1 MGTKSP
7 PDFFERSFVLKQRKF
22 LVTVETPGLLIS
34 LKGKPVRT
42 PVTIIATEDEIP
54 LIRFQIKA
62 NSAGYR
68 IEEIFDYMLD
78 SSQTQVEKIEIKK
91 ENIPVKEEVKIDDV
105 NFSDSIDIEELSIKY
120 ETLLDKMIKSTK

>member
-1 MGTKSP
+1 M
-7 PDFFERSFVLKQRKF
+7 KQRKF
-22 LVTVETPGLLIS
+22 LITVETPGLLIS
-34 LKGKPVRT
+34 LKGRSVRT

-54 LIRFQIKA
+54 LIRLQIKA
-62 NSAGYR
+62 NSAGCR

-91 ENIPVKEEVKIDDV
+91 ENIPVKKEEVKIDDI

>member
-1 MGTKSP
+1 
-7 PDFFERSFVLKQRKF
+7 
-22 LVTVETPGLLIS
+22 
-34 LKGKPVRT
+34 
-42 PVTIIATEDEIP
+42 
-54 LIRFQIKA
+54 
-62 NSAGYR
+62 
-68 IEEIFDYMLD
+68 MLD